1 MARKRGGLA
10 GLYDRNKGTFRIG
23 AQLAGSAIGGMLGGP
38 GGAKIGGSLAGAAVR
53 GLDREGKRGIGFDVG
68 QGALGG
74 IEGYGVAKA
83 RNMLTGAR
91 AAGAMA
97 AGSTA
102 GEIEEVLRQNAS
114 TGTGGGTLA
123 QRARDLF
130 GLDQQQ
136 GGKAF
141 GSSEILGGIAKGLYG
156 ERQAGRTEALTR
168 EKMAEER
175 RQFDASLGLR
185 TREADIA
192 AAQEADRKRREDELM
207 KARAA
212 IRAMFGG
219 A

>member
-10 GLYDRNKGTFRIG
+10 GLYDRNKGLIRTGATIG
-23 AQLAGSAIGGMLGGP
+23 ATLLGGP
-38 GGAKIGGSLAGAAVR
+38 AAGAATGAAFR

-68 QGALGG
+68 QGALGAL
-74 IEGYGVAKA
+74 EGYAMGKGTQ
-83 RNMLTGAR
+83 NIQGLLTGAKTLPPAMMR
-91 AAGAMA
+91 VGVAGGPEAVMTG
-97 AGSTA
+97 AGGA
-102 GEIEEVLRQNAS
+102 
-114 TGTGGGTLA
+114 GGGTLT

-130 GLDQQQ
+130 SLAQQQ

>member
-1 MARKRGGLA
+1 M
-10 GLYDRNKGTFRIG
+10 
-23 AQLAGSAIGGMLGGP
+23 AGS
-38 GGAKIGGSLAGAAVR
+38 GGAGA
-53 GLDREGKRGIGFDVG
+53 
-68 QGALGG
+68 
-74 IEGYGVAKA
+74 
-83 RNMLTGAR
+83 
-91 AAGAMA
+91 
-97 AGSTA
+97 
-102 GEIEEVLRQNAS
+102 
-114 TGTGGGTLA
+114 GTLT

-130 GLDQQQ
+130 SLAQQQ

-156 ERQAGRTEALTR
+156 ERQAGRDAALAR